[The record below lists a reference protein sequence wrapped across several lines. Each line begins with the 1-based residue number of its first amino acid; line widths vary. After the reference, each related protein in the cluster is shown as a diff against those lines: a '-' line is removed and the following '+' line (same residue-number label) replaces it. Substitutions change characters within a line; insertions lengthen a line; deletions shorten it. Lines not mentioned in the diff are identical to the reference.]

1 MTNRVVLGLQWG
13 DEGKGKIVDLLS
25 RDADIIARCQGGAN
39 AGHTVKINSQQFI
52 LHLIPSGILHP
63 GKICLI
69 GNGVVLDLFQL
80 FHEMRELQEKG
91 IDTTGRLFVSGR
103 AHLVM
108 PYHKVVEAAQES
120 ARGKEAL
127 DTSKRGI
134 GPAYHDKVARY
145 GIQFAEIFDDNL
157 LRERIKA
164 SLQEKQS
171 VFATLPEDQRPTVDI
186 TFEAVRAKRD
196 EARPLLCDVSKYLDD
211 AVAQNKRILFE
222 GAQGTLLDVDF
233 GTYPFVTSSNTTI
246 GGVLTGL
253 GIGPKHLGRITGIV
267 KAYQTRVGNG
277 PFPTEL
283 HDQLGKDI
291 REWGHEYG
299 ATTGR
304 PRRTG
309 WIDLVLLKYAV
320 RLNGV
325 DDIAL
330 MKMDVMDKLK
340 EIKVCTG
347 YKLDG
352 QKLDT
357 PPQLG
362 SEFARVE
369 PIYQTLPGWKK
380 PVHEAKSYGDLCPNA
395 KAYLKFIEDFVG
407 AKISILSTGA
417 ERDETIV
424 ISA

>member
-1 MTNRVVLGLQWG
+1 MCR
-13 DEGKGKIVDLLS
+13 S
-25 RDADIIARCQGGAN
+25 
-39 AGHTVKINSQQFI
+39 I
-52 LHLIPSGILHP
+52 LTTPS
-63 GKICLI
+63 
-69 GNGVVLDLFQL
+69 
-80 FHEMRELQEKG
+80 
-91 IDTTGRLFVSGR
+91 
-103 AHLVM
+103 
-108 PYHKVVEAAQES
+108 
-120 ARGKEAL
+120 
-127 DTSKRGI
+127 
-134 GPAYHDKVARY
+134 
-145 GIQFAEIFDDNL
+145 
-157 LRERIKA
+157 
-164 SLQEKQS
+164 
-171 VFATLPEDQRPTVDI
+171 
-186 TFEAVRAKRD
+186 
-196 EARPLLCDVSKYLDD
+196 
-211 AVAQNKRILFE
+211 AQNKRILFE

-253 GIGPKHLGRITGIV
+253 GIGPKHLGRITGVV

-309 WIDLVLLKYAV
+309 WIDLVLLKYSV

-330 MKMDVMDKLK
+330 MKMDVMDQLK

-347 YKLDG
+347 YKLNG
-352 QKLDT
+352 QTLDT

-369 PIYQTLPGWKK
+369 PIYQTLPGWTK
-380 PVHEAKSYGDLCPNA
+380 PVHEAKSYDDLCPNA

-424 ISA
+424 I

>member
-39 AGHTVKINSQQFI
+39 AGHTVKINGQQFI

-127 DTSKRGI
+127 NTSKRGI

-157 LRERIKA
+157 LREKIKI

-171 VFATLPEDQRPTVDI
+171 VFATLPEDQRPTRRYDI
-186 TFEAVRAKRD
+186 R
-196 EARPLLCDVSKYLDD
+196 CDQS
-211 AVAQNKRILFE
+211 
-222 GAQGTLLDVDF
+222 
-233 GTYPFVTSSNTTI
+233 
-246 GGVLTGL
+246 
-253 GIGPKHLGRITGIV
+253 
-267 KAYQTRVGNG
+267 QTR
-277 PFPTEL
+277 
-283 HDQLGKDI
+283 
-291 REWGHEYG
+291 RG
-299 ATTGR
+299 A
-304 PRRTG
+304 
-309 WIDLVLLKYAV
+309 AA
-320 RLNGV
+320 
-325 DDIAL
+325 AL
-330 MKMDVMDKLK
+330 R
-340 EIKVCTG
+340 C
-347 YKLDG
+347 
-352 QKLDT
+352 
-357 PPQLG
+357 
-362 SEFARVE
+362 VE
-369 PIYQTLPGWKK
+369 
-380 PVHEAKSYGDLCPNA
+380 VS
-395 KAYLKFIEDFVG
+395 
-407 AKISILSTGA
+407 
-417 ERDETIV
+417 
-424 ISA
+424 